1 MLTVPPAEVLQ
12 RVRDVESSL
21 SSERVAVV
29 GGDHVKGSVR
39 DGVGMDAKWEHQPV
53 RENTSGCKSVRSRTF
68 SVQVS
73 GILTSR

>member
-1 MLTVPPAEVLQ
+1 MLTASPAEVLQ

-29 GGDHVKGSVR
+29 GGDHVKDSVR

-53 RENTSGCKSVRSRTF
+53 RGNASGCKSVRSCTF